1 MIYHCE
7 FADEEAI
14 DLLESVKDR
23 TFVGPAVG
31 LLHNTLYEAEPWG
44 MTKEVCERMGFYRK
58 MEATKATY
66 REMRRRGI
74 RVVPGGDYGF
84 AWTPQ
89 GTNARDLEH
98 FVKLFGFTPM
108 EALLSATKIGGEL
121 MALGDELGQ
130 IKEGYLADLLLVRGN
145 PLQDVTLLQHQ
156 DNLAMIMKDGIAHKM
171 ALGGAQ
177 TGQIAAE

>member
-1 MIYHCE
+1 
-7 FADEEAI
+7 
-14 DLLESVKDR
+14 
-23 TFVGPAVG
+23 
-31 LLHNTLYEAEPWG
+31 
-44 MTKEVCERMGFYRK
+44 MGFYRK

-98 FVKLFGFTPM
+98 FVTLFGYTPT
-108 EALLSATKIGGEL
+108 EALLAATKVGGEL
-121 MALGDELGQ
+121 MAQGDELGQ
-130 IKEGYLADLLLVRGN
+130 VKPGYLADLLLVRGN
-145 PLQDVTLLQHQ
+145 PVQDVSLLQHQ
-156 DNLAMIMKDGIAHKM
+156 DNLAMIMKDGVAHK
-171 ALGGAQ
+171 LDLRPQ